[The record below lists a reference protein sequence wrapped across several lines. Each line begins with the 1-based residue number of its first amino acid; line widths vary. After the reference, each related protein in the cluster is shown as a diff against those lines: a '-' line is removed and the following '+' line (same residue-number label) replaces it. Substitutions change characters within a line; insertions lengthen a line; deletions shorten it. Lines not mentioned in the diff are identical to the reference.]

1 MFDYEIDQE
10 IYNAAID
17 SGANNYLAKLVVA
30 QSRLETGDY
39 GSNQVETDNNLFGFK
54 YSKNSQYSKVGN
66 ISPEG
71 DPYAKYDN
79 IGDSAKD
86 YFDRW
91 WQKQSNNN
99 NGTRL
104 NDFNSSLNSYDANT
118 FATMLKGYGYYTNQP
133 GENTQ
138 NSIDNYANG
147 VSSKLKKINVVEFIN
162 KNSTAIY
169 LSVGAIA
176 LSLSYYV
183 YWLYKKRII
192 K

>member
-17 SGANNYLAKLVVA
+17 SGANNYLAKLVVG

-39 GSNQVETDNNLFGFK
+39 KSHQVQVNNNLFGFK
-54 YSKNSQYSKVGN
+54 YSPNSQYSKVGN

-86 YFDRW
+86 YFARW
-91 WQKQSNNN
+91 WQKNSNDN

-104 NDFNSSLNSYDANT
+104 NDFNSALNGYDTDT
-118 FATMLKGYGYYTNQP
+118 FAKMLKGYGYYTNQS
-133 GENTQ
+133 GESTQ
-138 NSIDNYANG
+138 DSINNYSNG
-147 VSSKLKKINVVEFIN
+147 VASKLRKINVVEFVN
-162 KNSTAIY
+162 NNSAAII
-169 LSVGAIA
+169 LIT
-176 LSLSYYV
+176 LSLAAYI
-183 YWLYKKRII
+183 YWLKTKKIV
-192 K
+192 